1 MGSKAKSFDGLTALL
16 GRTGECRYRLAKGV
30 GEEEHKREEERRVEE
45 QKKVE
50 EEEEEEERKR
60 KALKEEDEKK
70 KREEKEERLGRRKG
84 QGKFPGLSVS
94 RLLKITPFKKIVA
107 DKNLY
112 FDIYPPLL
120 PTHNDTGIIITN
132 AINKIFTMTEIM
144 SRSQILRRHTT
155 YDKGKAVHIHSWH
168 RQVAIS
174 INNNINIAIII
185 MYHIMATKI
194 WALLT

>member
-16 GRTGECRYRLAKGV
+16 GRTGEGRYRLAKEV
-30 GEEEHKREEERRVEE
+30 GEEEHKRKEERRVEE

-50 EEEEEEERKR
+50 EEEEEERKR
-60 KALKEEDEKK
+60 KASKEEEEKK

-107 DKNLY
+107 AKNLY
-112 FDIYPPLL
+112 FDIYTTTP
-120 PTHNDTGIIITN
+120 NNTGIVITN
-132 AINKIFTMTEIM
+132 AINKISTMTEIM

>member
-16 GRTGECRYRLAKGV
+16 GRTGEGRYRLAKVV

-50 EEEEEEERKR
+50 EEEEEERKR
-60 KALKEEDEKK
+60 KASKEEDEKK

-94 RLLKITPFKKIVA
+94 RLLRITPFKKIVA
-107 DKNLY
+107 AKNLY
-112 FDIYPPLL
+112 FDIYTTTP
-120 PTHNDTGIIITN
+120 NNTGIVITN
-132 AINKIFTMTEIM
+132 AINKISTMTEIM

-174 INNNINIAIII
+174 INNNSNIAIII
-185 MYHIMATKI
+185 MYHIMATQI